1 MKKENKKVL
10 FLSHR
15 YPLGN
20 NTILEKDTV
29 KSLKNVGYDLT
40 VITPIEKKYKK
51 ETHEVLE
58 NGIRILY
65 IKTGNYL
72 NDVPKLEKI
81 FTVLTRPYLI
91 KKAIEK
97 YYSNEE
103 FDLIFGYT
111 PFMANYKLFSK
122 LKKRYNARLILF
134 LWDIFPQN
142 GKDLGMFKNKVI
154 FKFLKFREKMMYKV
168 FDKIICNCEGQIDY
182 ILKNKYKTKEK
193 LILIRN
199 SEAFEQKE
207 VLDKELLKEELGYRK
222 SDIISIFGGNMGEPQ
237 ELENIINMIVKLKKY
252 SNLKFIFLGN
262 GTQVNNLKNI
272 KEKNK
277 IKNLEILDFVER
289 EKYEKIL
296 GVCDIGLISLNKK
309 YTVPNFPAKVTGYVK
324 EGIPI
329 FASLDICSIKYLGK
343 FIEENRIGKVAEA
356 GNIEEMKE
364 NFLKLVKNINQY
376 EKKHFKNIYFENF
389 DINKLANK
397 IKKGVDGDN
406 V

>member
-1 MKKENKKVL
+1 MSTKKIL
-10 FLSHR
+10 FITHR
-15 YPLGN
+15 YPKGK
-20 NTILEKDTV
+20 NTILEKDTAR
-29 KSLKNVGYDLT
+29 SLFNMGYKVIVVAPTERKNLENT
-40 VITPIEKKYKK
+40 HKYNDNGI
-51 ETHEVLE
+51 EVL
-58 NGIRILY
+58 Y
-65 IKTGNYL
+65 VKTGN
-72 NDVPKLEKI
+72 NFNKTSKFEKLL
-81 FTVLTRPYLI
+81 TVLTRPYLI
-91 KKAIEK
+91 DKSIRK
-97 YYSNEE
+97 YYPNEE

-122 LKKRYNARLILF
+122 LKKIYNARLVLF

-142 GKDLGMFKNKVI
+142 GKDLGMFRNKI
-154 FKFLKFREKMMYKV
+154 LFKFLKFREKMMYKV

-182 ILKNKYKTKEK
+182 ILKNKYKEKEN

-199 SEAFEQKE
+199 AEVFEQKE
-207 VLDKELLKEELGYRK
+207 IVNKELLKEELGYKK

-252 SNLKFIFLGN
+252 PNLKFIFLGN

-329 FASLDICSIKYLGK
+329 FASLDSCSIKYLGK
-343 FIEENRIGKVAEA
+343 FIEENKIGKVAEA
-356 GNIEEMKE
+356 GNVEEMKE
-364 NFLKLVKNINQY
+364 NFLKLAGNINQY

-389 DINKLANK
+389 DINKLAKK
-397 IKKGVDGDN
+397 IKKGVEKED